1 MNKKFTLFL
10 MCALCALVGNA
21 AGSGIFV
28 RGGLNN
34 WGAEPAWEFQTTEK
48 EGVYTLADK
57 ELFGQFKV
65 ADANWSDACNYGG
78 ISGAVPQLGMPFSL
92 VPGGASANID
102 LGDATY
108 VCKTITLTID
118 SEGAATLLLE
128 GTEGEAGE
136 VTEVYVMGNN
146 NGWDFTD
153 PSGKLSAT
161 ETAGEFSGVITFPA
175 AEESEL
181 SYWRIFEGLGGK
193 GTWGFAE
200 ETTVSTLE
208 GTFTKGL
215 DKCCTT
221 APGTYN
227 VTFNINTGAFKLVA
241 TEGSVADLDAAGV
254 AVNAANGEIVVE
266 GAQSVAV
273 YTAAGALVSTD
284 ARTRVAAGLY
294 IVRADNVV
302 KKVIVK

>member
-1 MNKKFTLFL
+1 

-28 RGGLNN
+28 RGGFNN
-34 WGAEPAWEFQTTEK
+34 WGAEPAWEFQTTDK

-78 ISGAVPQLGMPFSL
+78 ISGAVPQLGMPYSL
-92 VPGGASANID
+92 VPGGTSANID

-108 VCKTITLTID
+108 NCKTITLTID
-118 SEGAATLLLE
+118 GEGNASLLLE

-153 PSGKLSAT
+153 PSGKLTAT

-215 DKCCTT
+215 
-221 APGTYN
+221 
-227 VTFNINTGAFKLVA
+227 
-241 TEGSVADLDAAGV
+241 E
-254 AVNAANGEIVVE
+254 NAA
-266 GAQSVAV
+266 QQLL
-273 YTAAGALVSTD
+273 AL
-284 ARTRVAAGLY
+284 TR
-294 IVRADNVV
+294 
-302 KKVIVK
+302 